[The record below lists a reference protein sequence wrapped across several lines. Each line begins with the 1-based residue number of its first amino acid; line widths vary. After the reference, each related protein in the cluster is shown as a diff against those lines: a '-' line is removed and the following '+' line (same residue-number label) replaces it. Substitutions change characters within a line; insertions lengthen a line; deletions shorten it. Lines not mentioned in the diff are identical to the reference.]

1 MTSFSA
7 TPTGRREGGC
17 AGGFPPEVPI
27 EFCDAERVTLEN
39 CKRYVCFKRPKRCSR
54 ELDAA
59 LTAVEQFHNKG
70 VYTGIYPSPYKENFS
85 PQGRRGEISKQVGES
100 VSEEASRAEISAKG
114 ASRGEISERGGGRG
128 ESEKRVKQMILDEVI
143 ERLSEREREVVEEVI
158 ERIEQEERWWVKR
171 YGCKIPEYLKAIV
184 PFFVLYLQRVGCYDV
199 VVKLIYG
206 EGEYEEEVRIP
217 IKTRFS
223 ESYKRKVAK
232 KLEGIEFKRCT
243 HLIIPTDM
251 KRYRHIIGATIGDKR
266 MFDDVNKWLRR
277 ELDRFHSEY
286 PEIVEKME
294 RGEISEE
301 EFVEYLHSLSFDL
314 RFGIPPKSNELR
326 YLCVLEFALKRGHG
340 SPHLHILYENVF
352 FTVNGIRKIRE
363 IVKQH
368 TKIIKVRRYLNVDVS
383 GYVMKYVKK
392 GLVVKKR
399 RNGSKYWTSNIRK
412 LAHASLYWITRR
424 HMYSVSRNVQ
434 KEISEKSKEEN
445 EREQKL
451 KDYVGIYEGV
461 VLAEERFRSFLK
473 ENDFVSYDYYT
484 NHVDEFHVNQFASE
498 YWKKKIE
505 SKLKELASEWNDY
518 LT

>member
-1 MTSFSA
+1 M
-7 TPTGRREGGC
+7 
-17 AGGFPPEVPI
+17 
-27 EFCDAERVTLEN
+27 N
-39 CKRYVCFKRPKRCSR
+39 
-54 ELDAA
+54 
-59 LTAVEQFHNKG
+59 N
-70 VYTGIYPSPYKENFS
+70 S
-85 PQGRRGEISKQVGES
+85 PQGC
-100 VSEEASRAEISAKG
+100 RAEISAKG
-114 ASRGEISERGGGRG
+114 ASRAEISEISERGGGRG
-128 ESEKRVKQMILDEVI
+128 ENESESESVRERQMSLDEVI
-143 ERLSEREREVVEEVI
+143 ERLSERERGIVEEVVEQ
-158 ERIEQEERWWVKR
+158 IEQEERWWVKR
-171 YGCKIPEYLKAIV
+171 YGYKFPEYLKAIV
-184 PFFVLYLQRVGCYDV
+184 PFFVLYLQRTGCYDV
-199 VVKLIYG
+199 VVRLIYG

-223 ESYKRKVAK
+223 ESYKKKVAK
-232 KLEGIEFKRCT
+232 KLEGIKFKRCT

-251 KRYRHIIGATIGDKR
+251 KQYRHIIGATIGDKR

-314 RFGIPPKSNELR
+314 RFGIPPKSKELR
-326 YLCVLEFALKRGHG
+326 YLCILEFALKRGHG

-352 FTVNGIRKIRE
+352 FTVNGLRRIRE

-399 RNGSKYWTSNIRK
+399 RNGSKYCTSDIRK

-424 HMYSVSRNVQ
+424 HIYSVSRNVQ
-434 KEISEKSKEEN
+434 KEISEKSKEEK

-473 ENDFVSYDYYT
+473 ETDVISYDYYM

-498 YWKKKIE
+498 YWKHRIE
-505 SKLKELASEWNDY
+505 RVLKELASEWNDY